1 MTLTIAHRI
10 ILGFGLIV
18 FLLVVASGSALLS
31 FLSIEESTRNVNER
45 AIPTQQLSN
54 QAQIR
59 LLSMANASAQGF
71 SAEEPA
77 LISQQQQLFTQA
89 DSGLQQL
96 LQQAAELTEQ
106 HRELQQTL
114 QQAKQQSSA
123 YRQSVRQMFTLRLEV
138 EQSRAEVQQ
147 VFQHLEQQ
155 LDALGALL
163 LDLSYLDGADSD
175 TLELIE
181 GTAGRIDGQ
190 LLGLIN
196 TLREVANANELTQLQ
211 RSEDNINFAFSDMQV
226 NIDYLAQLVANIDT
240 GGLWSDFEAQLQ
252 QLEQQLV
259 QHQTLLSLQL
269 QRLTQQQAAR
279 QHLQQA
285 ELEFSNGITAL
296 QQMASAADQQ
306 VSQLQQAVSRTISQ
320 GNWRNVIILLVLIVL
335 ASAIAWVTIR
345 AMLQPLAKINQ
356 VLGVMAQGDLS
367 QRLTIQ
373 RDDEFGKL
381 ASNVNQLVES
391 LSSLVQ
397 RIQNYA
403 SELNHSAQRS
413 GTDVQDI
420 RAALQQQTSQ
430 IASINSSTHQLSEQ
444 SQHIAEQAAQ
454 AVQEMQQGMQHN
466 KQVHQLSEQNN
477 QRIGHLAKQLHSID
491 DRMQQVNEQTKQIGS
506 ILDTIGSIAE
516 QTNLLALN
524 AAIEAARAGE
534 QGRGFAVVAD
544 EVRTLAGRT
553 QQATNDIQTMIE
565 TLQQG
570 TKAAVLA
577 VQQGNNDASQCVQEN
592 QALLQA
598 LQQIHHAITQMHG
611 INASIADATALQL
624 SQGEQISQSMEV
636 VVQLAEN
643 STEKASSTQAHSQ
656 DVTRL
661 ASELEQASAAFRL
674 RQ

>member
-18 FLLVVASGSALLS
+18 LLLVVASGSALLS

-106 HRELQQTL
+106 HHELQQTL
-114 QQAKQQSSA
+114 QQAEQQSSA
-123 YRQSVRQMFTLRLEV
+123 YRQSVRQMFTLRMEV

-147 VFQHLEQQ
+147 VFQQLEQQ

-259 QHQTLLSLQL
+259 QQQTLLSLQQ
-269 QRLTQQQAAR
+269 QRLTKQQAAR
-279 QHLQQA
+279 QHLNQA

-335 ASAIAWVTIR
+335 ASVIAWVTIR

-381 ASNVNQLVES
+381 ARNVNQLVES

-397 RIQNYA
+397 RIQNFA
-403 SELNHSAQRS
+403 SELSHSAQRS

-598 LQQIHHAITQMHG
+598 LQHIHHAITQMHG

-624 SQGEQISQSMEV
+624 SQGGQINQSMEV
-636 VVQLAEN
+636 VVQLAQN
-643 STEKASSTQAHSQ
+643 STERANSTQAHSQ

>member
-18 FLLVVASGSALLS
+18 LLLVVASGSALLS

-54 QAQIR
+54 QAQIQ

-71 SAEEPA
+71 STEQPA
-77 LISQQQQLFTQA
+77 LISQQQQLFAQA
-89 DSGLQQL
+89 DRDLQQL

-106 HRELQQTL
+106 HSELQLAL
-114 QQAKQQSSA
+114 QKAEQQSSA
-123 YRQSVRQMFTLRLEV
+123 YRQSVQQMFALRLEV
-138 EQSRAEVQQ
+138 EQSRDEVLALFQQ
-147 VFQHLEQQ
+147 LEQK

-163 LDLSYLDGADSD
+163 LDLSYLDGADSE
-175 TLELIE
+175 TLELVE

-196 TLREVANANELTQLQ
+196 TLREVANASELGQLQ
-211 RSEDNINFAFSDMQV
+211 RSEDNISFAFSDMQV
-226 NIDYLAQLVANIDT
+226 NIDYLAQLVAQIDT
-240 GGLWSDFEAQLQ
+240 GGLWSDFQTQLQ
-252 QLEQQLV
+252 QLEQS
-259 QHQTLLSLQL
+259 LLQEQPLLRLQL
-269 QRLTQQQAAR
+269 QRLTQQQNAR
-279 QHLQQA
+279 QHLNQA

-306 VSQLQQAVSRTISQ
+306 VNQLQQAVSRTISQ

-335 ASAIAWVTIR
+335 ATVIAWVTIR

-381 ASNVNQLVES
+381 AGNVNQLVEA

-403 SELNHSAQRS
+403 SELNQSSQRS
-413 GTDVQDI
+413 GMDVQDI
-420 RAALQQQTSQ
+420 REALQQQTSQ

-444 SQHIAEQAAQ
+444 SQHITKQAEQA
-454 AVQEMQQGMQHN
+454 VLEMQQGMQHN
-466 KQVHQLSEQNN
+466 KEVHQLSEQSN

-491 DRMQQVNEQTKQIGS
+491 ELMQQVNAQTKQIGS

-570 TKAAVLA
+570 TKAAVQA
-577 VQQGNNDASQCVQEN
+577 VQQGNTDASQCVEEN

-598 LQQIHHAITQMHG
+598 LQHIHHAITQMHG
-611 INASIADATALQL
+611 INASIADATAMQL

-636 VVQLAEN
+636 VVQLAQN
-643 STEKASSTQAHSQ
+643 STEKASSTMAHSQ

-661 ASELEQASAAFRL
+661 ASELEQASSAFRL